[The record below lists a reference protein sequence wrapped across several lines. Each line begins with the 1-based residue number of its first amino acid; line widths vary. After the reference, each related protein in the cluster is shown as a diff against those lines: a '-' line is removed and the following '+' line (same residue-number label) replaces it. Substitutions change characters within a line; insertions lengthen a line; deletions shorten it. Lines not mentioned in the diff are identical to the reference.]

1 VRKLVLVLIVIL
13 SVLVFSQQVTLR
25 MIQVFTSPLRT
36 KVLEDIISKFEAQ
49 NPGVKIELI
58 SPPYE
63 TAYQKIYLMV
73 SAEEPLD
80 IVEVGDWSL
89 SALASMGK
97 LLSLEPYLAKSE
109 LTKHL
114 VPGVLEAA
122 RTYKGTAYLLRMPS
136 TLKPCS
142 TGLM

>member
-1 VRKLVLVLIVIL
+1 MRKLVLVLLVSLVSFSLIL
-13 SVLVFSQQVTLR
+13 AETTTLR
-25 MIQVFTSPLRT
+25 VIQVFTSPLRT
-36 KVLEDIISKFEAQ
+36 KVLEEIISKFEAQ

-97 LLSLEPYLAKSE
+97 LLSLEPYLSKSE
-109 LTKHL
+109 LTEHL

-122 RTYKGTAYLLRMPS
+122 RTYKNTATYYRM
-136 TLKPCS
+136 LF
-142 TGLM
+142 M